1 MTSRIIRHH
10 YPFRSN
16 RGVRLL
22 EELSERGIDTE
33 KLTPLVLIDALGTA
47 GLSLEGKK
55 HQPWWDPYP
64 LMCIPYQDP
73 RPGFPMFLDDDED
86 EDDN

>member
-1 MTSRIIRHH
+1 MISQIF
-10 YPFRSN
+10 PFRFQP
-16 RGVRLL
+16 GPEIRLL
-22 EELSERGIDTE
+22 EELSDRGIDTE
-33 KLTPLVLIDALGTA
+33 KLTPLVLLDALGAA

-86 EDDN
+86 DN

>member
-10 YPFRSN
+10 YPFRPN

-33 KLTPLVLIDALGTA
+33 KLTLFVLLDALGA
-47 GLSLEGKK
+47 AELSLEQKNF
-55 HQPWWDPYP
+55 QPWIGPFREPWCSQFIG
-64 LMCIPYQDP
+64 LT
-73 RPGFPMFLDDDED
+73 DDNED
-86 EDDN
+86 EDDS